1 MSTLTSQSGSSPA
14 DSKERITAQELF
26 RPDVDLEQIG
36 EKEGYVLDE
45 EHLRKT
51 LNIPDSAIIKTAADG
66 KTVLIPQPSEDPQ
79 DPLNWPAWKKTLIL
93 YIVSL
98 TAFTGDYGSAIG
110 GITLLP
116 QAQYVLSLL
125 PAIPFPDMS
134 SDSYLQR
141 MAHGTRCYQS
151 RHSWQ
156 CLHVGSWRHRC
167 RLVLCIF
174 WTTSSACVLSI
185 AQLSYVCMEWLS
197 NKLRVIHDGQN
208 PTWLLRHSRCCR
220 KYNPVGRT
228 ISRLMSFSREA

>member
-14 DSKERITAQELF
+14 DSKERIAGEELA

-79 DPLNWPAWKKTLIL
+79 DPLNWPAWKKTVIL

-116 QAQYVLSLL
+116 QAQYAISLL
-125 PAIPFPDMS
+125 PIIPFPEMS
-134 SDSYLQR
+134 SDSYMQG
-141 MAHGTRCYQS
+141 MAYDTRCYQS
-151 RHSWQ
+151 RYRWQ
-156 CLHVGSWRHRC
+156 RLHVGSRRYHRC
-167 RLVLCIF
+167 LVFCVF
-174 WTTSSACVLSI
+174 WTTSSAHVLPI
-185 AQLSYVCMEWLS
+185 DEPSYVCMEWLS
-197 NKLRVIHDGQN
+197 HQLRVVHDGQN
-208 PTWLLRHSRCCR
+208 PAWLLRDGRCCR
-220 KYNPVGRT
+220 K
-228 ISRLMSFSREA
+228 

>member
-1 MSTLTSQSGSSPA
+1 MSASTSQSGSSPA
-14 DSKERITAQELF
+14 DSKERIAVQEPA

-79 DPLNWPAWKKTLIL
+79 DPLNWPAWKKTVIL

-116 QAQYVLSLL
+116 QAQYVLSPL
-125 PAIPFPDMS
+125 PTIPFSDIS
-134 SDSYLQR
+134 SNSYMQG
-141 MAHGTRCYQS
+141 MAYDTGCYQS
-151 RHSWQ
+151 RYSWQ
-156 CLHVGSWRHRC
+156 RLHVGSRRHLRC
-167 RLVLCIF
+167 LVFCIF
-174 WTTSSACVLSI
+174 WTTSSARVLPI
-185 AQLSYVCMEWLS
+185 AEPSYVCMEWLS
-197 NKLRVIHDGQN
+197 H
-208 PTWLLRHSRCCR
+208 
-220 KYNPVGRT
+220 
-228 ISRLMSFSREA
+228 